1 MANNKYIIKYL
12 APWMMDELLVFSKGF
27 DYDIIFLKHQLDF
40 YKDDLI
46 QLKKNGIN
54 IYTEPKSLNN
64 IFKKLSAVV
73 KFIINNRAKFGLDYN
88 GVLGYKSILWF
99 LKLDLSLF
107 SPDSSIHAQ
116 FATQPSIISMLI
128 KQYYNDRPEYSFTFH
143 AHDIYFKN
151 RWFNELV
158 NNCYKAYSISNYNI
172 EYVNEN
178 YLVSDRIE
186 LSRLG
191 VFRNSFKKIKGIN
204 EKESKDFT
212 LGIMTWFD
220 EKKGINY
227 LLDAMLVIKKKGYD
241 HIKLILA
248 GDGTLKKEI
257 LKFVINNDISNMIS
271 YIGKVKR
278 EDKENFFRS
287 IDAFV
292 LPSISLK
299 NDQDGI
305 PVVLMEAIAYSLPLI
320 STDVSGIPEICITDF
335 NGQLIPERNVDELV
349 NAILDLHDQS
359 SEKADLQ
366 ASSYALSE
374 DYDIILNS
382 NKKMESLCWIK

>member
-1 MANNKYIIKYL
+1 MCI
-12 APWMMDELLVFSKGF
+12 
-27 DYDIIFLKHQLDF
+27 H
-40 YKDDLI
+40 
-46 QLKKNGIN
+46 
-54 IYTEPKSLNN
+54 IYTHMTSKN
-64 IFKKLSAVV
+64 ISITEEVYNKLM
-73 KFIINNRAKFGLDYN
+73 K
-88 GVLGYKSILWF
+88 
-99 LKLDLSLF
+99 
-107 SPDSSIHAQ
+107 
-116 FATQPSIISMLI
+116 I
-128 KQYYNDRPEYSFTFH
+128 KQENESFS
-143 AHDIYFKN
+143 
-151 RWFNELV
+151 ELF
-158 NNCYKAYSISNYNI
+158 
-172 EYVNEN
+172 
-178 YLVSDRIE
+178 L
-186 LSRLG
+186 RLLR
-191 VFRNSFKKIKGIN
+191 VQKINFEKSFGAWNLN

-349 NAILDLHDQS
+349 NAILDLHDHKGKRK
-359 SEKADLQ
+359 E
-366 ASSYALSE
+366 YAKIHIPLVR
-374 DYDIILNS
+374 IMTLF
-382 NKKMESLCWIK
+382 